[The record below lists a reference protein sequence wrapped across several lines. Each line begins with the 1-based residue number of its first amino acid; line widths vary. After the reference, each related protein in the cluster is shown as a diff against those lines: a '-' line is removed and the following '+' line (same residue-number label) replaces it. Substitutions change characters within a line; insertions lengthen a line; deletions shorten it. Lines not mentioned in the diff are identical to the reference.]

1 MKGKKRKTPRI
12 KVRAENPTGA
22 CGYID
27 HMTIDELKERA
38 VGDEFDGTCPA
49 CGMFHLTQEEI
60 ERLNSEKITETDQ
73 YLELKKQ
80 VERFYFFK

>member
-1 MKGKKRKTPRI
+1 MSGRKKKTNRI

-38 VGDEFDGTCPA
+38 VGDEFNGTCPA
-49 CGMFHLTQEEI
+49 CGMFHLNREEI
-60 ERLNSEKITETDQ
+60 ERINKQKITETEN
-73 YLELKKQ
+73 YIELKKK
-80 VERFYFFK
+80 VENL